1 MSTPKFDAIE
11 WTAGCG
17 SCGGTGYK
25 FFAEIPKGAGNGLLL
40 KIMHDDSIIVS
51 EWIGGVQ
58 TRNSEMVSRE
68 QAESLL

>member
-1 MSTPKFDAIE
+1 MITPKFDAIE

-25 FFAEIPKGAGNGLLL
+25 FFSEIPKGAGNGLLL

-51 EWIGGVQ
+51 EWIDGVQ